1 MDKCKTELSSC
12 LQRPPAPATTSPQLY
27 TEPTT
32 SPPPP
37 PTPYTSEPAQCPP
50 CQPTASHCQPC
61 DCSTTGQSPALPAR
75 GEYSPTGED
84 SLSLPATTSALTS
97 GSLAVPAQLAEV
109 EAAIEQLHGREI
121 DLFDKMKVGI
131 SQQLADQAETVGR
144 RMREQKSVISSLIEE
159 NSRMRSLQAKLVARV
174 RQQKLSSV
182 GKDVYQSCIEE
193 TEKFKKVAVK
203 IGPIMRKLKDVFL
216 TFKTQGMSGL
226 LRSRAE
232 LAATV
237 GQERTRANM
246 AQKKLVAQKKNA
258 EVLATNVNR
267 FLVEI
272 RQLLQNYFGIKLNL
286 KNLKNLNL
294 KKNSN
299 FAELASGLAT
309 VQDSVTGLY
318 SKFALNIRQEEEKV
332 GLQYY

>member
-1 MDKCKTELSSC
+1 M
-12 LQRPPAPATTSPQLY
+12 
-27 TEPTT
+27 
-32 SPPPP
+32 
-37 PTPYTSEPAQCPP
+37 CPP
-50 CQPTASHCQPC
+50 CQPTASQCQPC
-61 DCSTTGQSPALPAR
+61 DCSTPGQSPALPA
-75 GEYSPTGED
+75 EYTPGGGGTSI
-84 SLSLPATTSALTS
+84 LSLPASTSNLTSA
-97 GSLAVPAQLAEV
+97 SLALPSQLAEV

-121 DLFDKMKVGI
+121 DLFDKMKVSI

-159 NSRMRSLQAKLVARV
+159 NSRMRSLQAKLVARL

-193 TEKFKKVAVK
+193 TEKFKQVAVK
-203 IGPIMRKLKDVFL
+203 IAPIMRKLKGVFL

-226 LRSRAE
+226 LKSRAE
-232 LAATV
+232 LAAKL
-237 GQERTRANM
+237 GLEKTRANT
-246 AQKKLVAQKKNA
+246 AQKKMVAQKKNA
-258 EVLATNVNR
+258 QVLATNVNR

-318 SKFALNIRQEEEKV
+318 SKFALNIRQEEDKV
-332 GLQYY
+332 GLHYY